1 MRRRKKKILM
11 YGKIV
16 ARIDIDNFKRLSEIR
31 DKYGFSSN
39 YEIIQYLVACFL
51 RVADPEHDETDEPV
65 PDEIKDMFA
74 DLSQAEKHFEFVKP
88 KRKLPQYK
96 LDEIQG
102 QLRLWQN

>member
-1 MRRRKKKILM
+1 MRRKKTKM
-11 YGKIV
+11 FGKIV
-16 ARIDIDNFKRLSEIR
+16 ARIDLDNFKRLSEIR

-51 RVADPEHDETDEPV
+51 RVADPEHDETEEPV

-74 DLSQAEKHFEFVKP
+74 DYSEAEKHFEFVKP

-96 LDEIQG
+96 LDEIHG
-102 QLRLWQN
+102 QLRLWEN